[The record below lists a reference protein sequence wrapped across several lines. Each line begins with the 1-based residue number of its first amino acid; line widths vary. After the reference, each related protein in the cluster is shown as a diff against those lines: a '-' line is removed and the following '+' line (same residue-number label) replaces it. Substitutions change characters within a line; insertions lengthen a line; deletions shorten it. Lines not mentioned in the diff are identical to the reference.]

1 MEELVFD
8 LIQAVATAA
17 IPVLAGYIVLYL
29 RKASKKI
36 SNEIDNEQLRG
47 AVNEAADAVAT
58 AVSYTSQTYVDA
70 LKKNGIFDAA
80 AQKEALKT
88 SLGMTISLL
97 SATTI
102 STLETVYGD
111 CNNYLLGKIEAEV
124 RAQKLAA

>member
-1 MEELVFD
+1 MKEFIFD

-36 SNEIDNEQLRG
+36 SDEIDSEQLRC

-70 LKKNGIFDAA
+70 LKKDGIFDVE
-80 AQKEALKT
+80 AQKKALQT
-88 SLGMTISLL
+88 SLDMTISLL
-97 SATTI
+97 SVTTI
-102 STLETVYGD
+102 SILGSVYGD
-111 CNNYLLGKIEAEV
+111 YEKYLLGKIEAEV
-124 RAQKLAA
+124 RTQKLAA